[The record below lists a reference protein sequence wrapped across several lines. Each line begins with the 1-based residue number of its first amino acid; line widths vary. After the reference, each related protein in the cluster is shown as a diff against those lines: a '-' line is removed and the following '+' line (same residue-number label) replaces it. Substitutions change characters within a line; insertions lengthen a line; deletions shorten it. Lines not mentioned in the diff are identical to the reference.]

1 MKNTTCKK
9 SFWNQPC
16 VPYPNAAT
24 RRQVADRIL
33 EGLLVFAAGAGLGA
47 AVLLGMVLA

>member
-1 MKNTTCKK
+1 MKTATYQTNKAREYI
-9 SFWNQPC
+9 
-16 VPYPNAAT
+16 PYPNAAT